1 MDREMLSENELDYR
15 LHKSNPVSRAALED
29 EGVRAALASVRRSV
43 ESGAHRD
50 APSHLVRRPVY
61 RRRWITLGAATTA
74 LAVASLVGVETLT
87 GGTGSSGLPLA
98 VSPAA
103 AAQLGKVARAAAGQL
118 TPGPGQLEYLAYK
131 SEITADLSFGN
142 ASVDFTYDQTL
153 QDWDAPKL
161 AGEGRE
167 RITSDGISF
176 ATPQDQANY
185 LANKSAFESEFSK
198 SDDADFPAGNTTAP
212 GLLYDWV
219 YPPRG
224 PKEDGSFSSQ
234 LQKDVVAGTERPSG
248 PQALLADLTASLDAQ
263 PEDLWAGLF
272 TILRDST
279 NAQLRAT
286 AYQALSYVPGT
297 KVLGNR
303 TDQLGR
309 PGVAIQ
315 FTSGYANSGTDT
327 IIVSPTTGYLLEDE
341 HPAPIPNGTASERE
355 VYLQRGI
362 VNSDTTLPG
371 GGSQPLT
378 SATQTVGLTTG
389 TMKPTLQT
397 TTSQSTTST
406 PQTTT
411 PAPQTT
417 TSTPPTATSSPPT
430 TTPAPQTTASAPQ
443 TTTPA
448 SQTTTSSQN

>member
-1 MDREMLSENELDYR
+1 VDREMLSESELDHR
-15 LHKSNPVSRAALED
+15 LHQGNPVSRAALDD

-43 ESGAHRD
+43 ESGAHRQ
-50 APSHLVRRPVY
+50 APSRLAGRPLY
-61 RRRWITLGAATTA
+61 RRRWATLGAATVA
-74 LAVASLVGVETLT
+74 VAVASLVGVETLT
-87 GGTGSSGLPLA
+87 GGAGGAGLPLA

-103 AAQLGKVARAAAGQL
+103 AAQLGKVAHAAAGQL

-131 SEITADLSFGN
+131 TEVTADPSFGS

-153 QDWDAPKL
+153 QDWH
-161 AGEGRE
+161 GSMGGNGRE

-185 LANKSAFESEFSK
+185 LANRSAFESEFSK
-198 SDDADFPAGNTTAP
+198 SDDADFPTGNTTAP
-212 GLLYDWV
+212 GPLYDWL

-224 PKEDGSFSSQ
+224 PKEDGSFSSPIE
-234 LQKDVVAGTERPSG
+234 KEVDAETERPNG
-248 PQALLADLTASLDAQ
+248 PQALLADLTADLDAQ

-272 TILRDST
+272 TILRNST

-286 AYQALSYVPGT
+286 AYEALSYVPGT

-327 IIVSPTTGYLLEDE
+327 IIVSPATGYLLEDDR
-341 HPAPIPNGTASERE
+341 PAVIPNGTASERD

-362 VNSDTTLPG
+362 VNSDTALPG
-371 GGSQPLT
+371 GGSQPIT
-378 SATQTVGLTTG
+378 SATQTVDLTTG
-389 TMKPTLQT
+389 TETPTLQT
-397 TTSQSTTST
+397 TTSSTTTSPPQTTTST

-411 PAPQTT
+411 STPQTT
-417 TSTPPTATSSPPT
+417 TSTPQTTAST
-430 TTPAPQTTASAPQ
+430 PQTTAPV
-443 TTTPA
+443 
-448 SQTTTSSQN
+448 SQTTTSSQS